1 MRLHA
6 HTHLYEGAARRALAV
21 HCTLG
26 HVGAWRGVASALK
39 DDLSLLAFDLP
50 SHGKSGVWDRT
61 GNLHDVATDM
71 ARQIICSGALPTPV
85 DLIGHSFGATIAL
98 RIAVESPQLVR
109 SLTMIEPVYFAAA
122 LQDNPDLLA
131 QQQQANAALDAAFA
145 GGDEREAARVFNRD
159 WGDGTP
165 WDLLPE
171 RMKDHMERLIHY
183 VPGSSAFLHGDSANL
198 LEEGR
203 MARAAMPTLILEG
216 DQSPPMS
223 AQVGHSL
230 IRRLPDVARVVVKG
244 AGHMLPITHPDQ
256 VVGPL
261 RALLARS

>member
-1 MRLHA
+1 MTLHT
-6 HTHLYEGAARRALAV
+6 HTHLYEGAARRALAI

-26 HVGAWRGVASALK
+26 HAGAWRGVAAALK

-61 GNLHDVATDM
+61 GNVHDVATEM
-71 ARQIICSGALPTPV
+71 ARGVISAPM

-98 RIAVESPQLVR
+98 RIAVESPELVR

-122 LQDNPDLLA
+122 LQDDPALA
-131 QQQQANAALDAAFA
+131 AQYARDTAPLDAAFA
-145 GGDEREAARVFNRD
+145 SGDEREAARVFNRD

-165 WDLLPE
+165 WEDLPE
-171 RMKDHMERLIHY
+171 RMRDHMARLVHY
-183 VPGSSAFLHGDSANL
+183 VPASAAFVHHDSAGL
-198 LEEGR
+198 LQEGR
-203 MARAAMPTLILEG
+203 MARAAMPAVVIEG

-223 AQVGHSL
+223 AKIAVSL
-230 IRRLPDVARVVVKG
+230 QKRLPDLERVVVNG
-244 AGHMLPITHPDQ
+244 AGHMLPVTHPQ
-256 VVGPL
+256 LLVAPV